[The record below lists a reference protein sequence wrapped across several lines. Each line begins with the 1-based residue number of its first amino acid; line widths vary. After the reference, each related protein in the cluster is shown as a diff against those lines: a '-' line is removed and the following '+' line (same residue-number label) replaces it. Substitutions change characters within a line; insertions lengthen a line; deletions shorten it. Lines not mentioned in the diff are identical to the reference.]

1 MVDLVAEGARR
12 QAAALDLEPF
22 AVAILR
28 ADLYIVRALDDA
40 ELVRNAQSSPRRRSA
55 PRPSPRW
62 WG

>member
-28 ADLYIVRALDDA
+28 ADLT
-40 ELVRNAQSSPRRRSA
+40 
-55 PRPSPRW
+55 
-62 WG
+62 